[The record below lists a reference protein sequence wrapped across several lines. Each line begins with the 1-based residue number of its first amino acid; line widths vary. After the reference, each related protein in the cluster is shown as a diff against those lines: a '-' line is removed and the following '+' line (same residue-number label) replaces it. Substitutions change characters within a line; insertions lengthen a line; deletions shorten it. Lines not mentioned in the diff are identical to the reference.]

1 MTGVANESLKQT
13 GKQPVVND
21 VLNKCVRNGTSKS
34 ATVLRT
40 GTGIG
45 SSADDSGRRDT
56 AAATSSD
63 DSGVNSEGYTMCNN
77 NSDCK

>member
-1 MTGVANESLKQT
+1 MTGVTNESLKQT

-21 VLNKCVRNGTSKS
+21 VLNKCVGNGTSKS

-45 SSADDSGRRDT
+45 SSADDLSGRRDT

-63 DSGVNSEGYTMCNN
+63 DSGV
-77 NSDCK
+77 KL